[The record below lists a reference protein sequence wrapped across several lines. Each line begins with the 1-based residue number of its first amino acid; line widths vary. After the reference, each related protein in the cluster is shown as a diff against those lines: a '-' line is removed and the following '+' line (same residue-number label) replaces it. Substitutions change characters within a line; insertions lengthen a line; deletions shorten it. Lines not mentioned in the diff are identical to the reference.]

1 MNFILN
7 VIWIVFGGLEMAIG
21 WLVAAGLFAISI
33 VGIPW
38 ARAAFN
44 LAVFH
49 LWPFGREIVDREVM
63 TGRED
68 LGTGSLGF
76 LGNVIWFVVAG
87 WWLALG
93 HLFFAALLAIT
104 IIGIPFAYQHVKL
117 AGMAVAPIGKMVVNK
132 TVVDAARHRSGTPTP
147 ALRSS

>member
-21 WLVAAGLFAISI
+21 WLIASFVFAISI

-44 LAVFH
+44 MAIFH
-49 LWPFGREIVDREVM
+49 LWPFGREIVDRDEM
-63 TGRED
+63 TGQD
-68 LGTGSLGF
+68 DIGTGF
-76 LGNVIWFVVAG
+76 LGLLGNIIWFLLAG

-93 HLFFAALLAIT
+93 HLLFALLLMIT
-104 IIGIPFAYQHVKL
+104 IIGIPFAWQHLKL
-117 AGMAVAPIGKMVVNK
+117 AGMAIAPVGKMVVDCE
-132 TVVDAARHRSGTPTP
+132 VIDHRRQSV
-147 ALRSS
+147 